1 MESGSWNMESGTGGE
16 EHAAGDLDS
25 QEVAGAI
32 LSVPGTSEAFPCY
45 CDDGTYVGDFSTVRA
60 CAAACYPA

>member
-1 MESGSWNMESGTGGE
+1 MPRKLFAKLALMM
-16 EHAAGDLDS
+16 LL
-25 QEVAGAI
+25 VAGAI

-60 CAAACYPA
+60 CANACYPPG